1 MLKDLILFL
10 PLAVL
15 TNTAFPVPFDPVL
28 MSFASTHTRAEA
40 CVFAVLGSLCAAGA
54 ALLDTRVLGRVG
66 AALGVSGKGVGGAPC
81 RRWFYALTFA
91 VALLPLPFS
100 LVRLALMRARPDPAK
115 YAVAVGLGRLP
126 RYLATVFL
134 WQGIAAPSWVGQAIL
149 PAAIAIALVQYWLSR
164 RRTAPDELSVAG

>member
-1 MLKDLILFL
+1 MLKDLILFM

-28 MSFASTHTRAEA
+28 LSFAASHTRAEA
-40 CVFAVLGSLCAAGA
+40 CIFAVLGSLCAAGA
-54 ALLDTRVLGRVG
+54 ALVDTRLLRRVG
-66 AALGVSGKGVGGAPC
+66 EALRMSGPASGTPC

-100 LVRLALMRARPDPAK
+100 LVRLALVRARPEPAK
-115 YAVAVGLGRLP
+115 YALAVGLGRLP

-149 PAAIAIALVQYWLSR
+149 PAAIAIAAVQ
-164 RRTAPDELSVAG
+164 